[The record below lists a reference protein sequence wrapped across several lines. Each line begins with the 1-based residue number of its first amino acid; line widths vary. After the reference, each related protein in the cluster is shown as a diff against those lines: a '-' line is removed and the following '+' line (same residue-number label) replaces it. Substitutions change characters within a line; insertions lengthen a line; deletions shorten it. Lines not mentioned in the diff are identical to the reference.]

1 MWGDLNT
8 PGRCAQGPCAAHST
22 QMRRGEVCG
31 VISSD
36 PRPSFRRSES
46 SLDNDSFDMTDSQA
60 LISRLQWD
68 GSSDLS
74 PSDSA
79 SSKTSENQGWGLG
92 TSSSESRKTKKK
104 KSHMS
109 LILPS

>member
-1 MWGDLNT
+1 MKDEDRDWYPSSPSLA
-8 PGRCAQGPCAAHST
+8 PSLSRVLP
-22 QMRRGEVCG
+22 EV
-31 VISSD
+31 
-36 PRPSFRRSES
+36 ES

-74 PSDSA
+74 PSDSG

-92 TSSSESRKTKKK
+92 R
-104 KSHMS
+104 
-109 LILPS
+109 